1 MPLKPTPLGDYLT
14 NSEESAKE
22 LQHYPLDVALCNDCG
37 HVYLPLVVQ
46 PQLSYDNYH
55 FQSNASPGLINQ
67 FSPVVDRICA
77 QTSNC
82 GLKVIDIGS
91 NDGSWLE
98 LFRARGFDTLGVEAS
113 PQASKAAASRG
124 ISTVTAFFGPEVA
137 SEIRTTRGFP
147 DVITMNY
154 MLANVPELH
163 EFFKSIE
170 TISDTSTLISILTGY
185 HPHQFNCS
193 MFDYVYHEHLSYFTV
208 SDLARLAEQH
218 GLFIDLIEFVPLKGG
233 SLHVILRKGKY
244 EQNDAVNRYLQFED
258 WQGVRMPQFYESLMN
273 RIDRAKIQ
281 TLESLT
287 AKSKSGS
294 PVYCYGVSHSVT
306 TFNYELELAS
316 HYSGAVDD
324 NADRWSLFTPGT
336 GLRIESPEI
345 TLSKNECVVVVA
357 AWQHDFRIRQRLSH
371 LGFQGEV
378 IQPLPR
384 FFSSKVNL
392 L

>member
-1 MPLKPTPLGDYLT
+1 
-14 NSEESAKE
+14 
-22 LQHYPLDVALCNDCG
+22 
-37 HVYLPLVVQ
+37 
-46 PQLSYDNYH
+46 
-55 FQSNASPGLINQ
+55 
-67 FSPVVDRICA
+67 
-77 QTSNC
+77 
-82 GLKVIDIGS
+82 
-91 NDGSWLE
+91 
-98 LFRARGFDTLGVEAS
+98 
-113 PQASKAAASRG
+113 
-124 ISTVTAFFGPEVA
+124 
-137 SEIRTTRGFP
+137 
-147 DVITMNY
+147 
-154 MLANVPELH
+154 
-163 EFFKSIE
+163 
-170 TISDTSTLISILTGY
+170 
-185 HPHQFNCS
+185 
-193 MFDYVYHEHLSYFTV
+193 MFDYVYHEHSSYFTV
-208 SDLARLAEQH
+208 SDLARLAEQY

-258 WQGVRMPQFYESLMN
+258 WQGVRTPQFYESLMN
-273 RIDRAKIQ
+273 RVDRAKIQ

-287 AKSKSGS
+287 AKSKSRS

-316 HYSGAVDD
+316 YYSGAVDD

-345 TLSKNECVVVVA
+345 LLSKDECVVVIA

-384 FFSSKVNL
+384 FTYSKLNL